1 MTKLYRWYGSLG
13 LATKQFLYLSIVT
26 LALVMVLAGRNL
38 HEAEGLLRNQVIRD
52 AELLVSRTNQYID
65 ANLDNV
71 ENMLLLLSTQP
82 GLLQEGNE
90 ELAFDMLRQ
99 FASNNNS
106 IAKTLYL
113 IRPDGMALTNAQVN
127 YEIIGN
133 PHLPELY
140 ELAMQNYGAINVSEP
155 YYSPMS
161 GQTLAYVL
169 PITNTAGQVRGV
181 VAAEINLTALS
192 ERISPMIYQS
202 YALFTRNGNVINRL
216 DVGERLLP
224 VREGEF
230 PPVLQDRFREQLSE
244 LNIGI
249 SSLPGQD
256 GKPLV
261 AVRSAPNRLGWSL
274 AAFIEESYFYQDLQR
289 LNHNYRTA
297 MLVWIVVLLL
307 SAYLLTRSFTRPIR
321 RFVEKMDRLDDV
333 QVVSR
338 LPVTRNDE
346 IGRLTRSYNA
356 MLERIQTLLHKTLA
370 AEESKKEYELKMLR
384 SQIAPHF
391 LFNTLACIGSLA
403 KQQRTAEVRE
413 TIRSL
418 VKLLSFSFDRQSEYV
433 ALSEEL
439 EGLRMYM
446 QIQQVRYGEQ
456 YRYEEAI
463 PDELMSFRVLKLT
476 LQPLVE
482 NALFHG
488 LTPQQGGL
496 ISITGEVSG
505 QRLRLYVRDDGV
517 GMDDAARR
525 RLHDGTA
532 WDETASPPL
541 RDSSPDDGTPSDT
554 TVRGTAPSAPERTGS
569 RGSGRF
575 RFTGIGLRN
584 VHERI
589 RIHHGERYGLR
600 IGSRPG
606 VGTIVRVEI
615 PLIVE
620 SEEQRGRQP

>member
-1 MTKLYRWYGSLG
+1 MSKLYHWYSSLG
-13 LATKQFLYLSIVT
+13 LATKQFIYLSLVT
-26 LALVMVLAGRNL
+26 LTLVMVLAWRNL
-38 HEAEGLLRNQVIRD
+38 HEAEGLLKDQVIRD

-82 GLLQEGNE
+82 QLLQEDNE
-90 ELAFDMLRQ
+90 QLAFDTLRQ
-99 FASNNNS
+99 FASHNNS
-106 IAKTLYL
+106 IAKSLYL
-113 IRPDGMALTNAQVN
+113 IRSDGKVLSNAQVY

-133 PHLPELY
+133 PHLPDLY
-140 ELAMQNYGAINVSEP
+140 ELALQNYGAINVSEP
-155 YYSPMS
+155 YHSPMS

-169 PITNTAGQVRGV
+169 PITDSDQQIRGV
-181 VAAEINLTALS
+181 VAAEVNLTLLS

-202 YALFTRNGNVINRL
+202 YALFTRSGNMINRL
-216 DVGERLLP
+216 DSRDRLLP
-224 VREGEF
+224 LRPGVF
-230 PPVLQDRFREQLSE
+230 PPVLQERFEAQLAGLTVGISE
-244 LNIGI
+244 L
-249 SSLPGQD
+249 D
-256 GKPLV
+256 GRDGRSLV

-274 AAFIEESYFYQDLQR
+274 AAFIEENYFYQDLQR
-289 LNHNYRTA
+289 LNRNYRTA
-297 MLVWIVVLLL
+297 TMVWIVALLL

-333 QVVSR
+333 QVVSK
-338 LPVTRNDE
+338 LPVTRRDE
-346 IGRLTRSYNA
+346 IGRLTRSYNE
-356 MLERIQTLLHKTLA
+356 MLERIQTLLHKTKS
-370 AEESKKEYELKMLR
+370 AEEQKKEYELKMLR

-391 LFNTLACIGSLA
+391 LFNTLACISSLA

-433 ALSEEL
+433 ALAEEL

-446 QIQQVRYGEQ
+446 YIQQVRYGEQ

-463 PDELMSFRVLKLT
+463 DPALLSCRILKLT

-496 ISITGEVSG
+496 ISITGEVTQ

-517 GMDDAARR
+517 GMNDVERQ
-525 RLHDGTA
+525 RLQHSS
-532 WDETASPPL
+532 ASKA
-541 RDSSPDDGTPSDT
+541 G
-554 TVRGTAPSAPERTGS
+554 GNY
-569 RGSGRF
+569 

-589 RIHHGERYGLR
+589 RIHHGEHYGLR
-600 IGSRPG
+600 IASRPG
-606 VGTIVRVEI
+606 VGTIVRVDI
-615 PLIVE
+615 PVMTETIT
-620 SEEQRGRQP
+620 P